1 MGCSVLRINRYNK
14 SYPIGYIVDLFA
26 PSRRLDVLNALAS
39 DATVYFDDSDV
50 NIVNCLAV
58 KGHQLNNVMAVQGFL
73 DSRVKMH
80 LFYLA
85 EGIGNNLAHMGSS
98 KPNSNYFGY
107 GDIDS
112 LPVQMAHH

>member
-1 MGCSVLRINRYNK
+1 LV
-14 SYPIGYIVDLFA
+14 
-26 PSRRLDVLNALAS
+26 S
-39 DATVYFDDSDV
+39 DAAVYFDDGDV

-58 KGHQLNNVMAVQGFL
+58 KGHQLNNVLAVQGFL

-85 EGIGNNLAHMGSS
+85 EGIGNNLAHMSS
-98 KPNSNYFGY
+98 NKSNSIYFGY

-112 LPVQMAHH
+112 LPVQIAHH